1 MRPST
6 CRGFTLIE
14 LMIVIA
20 IIGIL
25 AAIAVPQYNDYL
37 IKTHRNMAQAGLVE
51 VAQFLERVYTENNS
65 YRPGGSA
72 PTLPVTQ
79 TPKDSSAKT
88 YQLALTASTATTF
101 TLRATP
107 IAGTL
112 SAENGILELT
122 QTGLRSWDRNND
134 GDVGDAGENSW

>member
-1 MRPST
+1 MHRT
-6 CRGFTLIE
+6 NRGFSLLELIVV
-14 LMIVIA
+14 LV

-25 AAIAVPQYNDYL
+25 AAIALPQYNDYL
-37 IKTHRNMAQAGLVE
+37 IKTNRNLAQAGLVE

-65 YRPGGSA
+65 YQPGGSSPA
-72 PTLPVTQ
+72 LPFTQ

-88 YQLALTASTATTF
+88 YQIAIAASTATTY

-112 SAENGILELT
+112 ADGNGLLELT
-122 QTGLRSWDRNND
+122 HTGLRSWDRNND
-134 GDVGDAGENSW
+134 GDVADAGENSW